1 MIAATF
7 AATMARCIRRAGAPL
22 TMRAVALCTMVFA
35 ASSSLLS
42 AQGGPP
48 VVPPGGVPGMNPMG
62 GGLRGMRPDDPR
74 RAELEKRFQER
85 IDAIVK
91 QRLSLTDEQATKLRE
106 VATRTEEGR
115 RALRRDEMGVR
126 FAMRRELLAG
136 DRVNEARVAELL
148 DQMPKLDRRRLELQE
163 QEQRELAKFLTAVQR
178 ARYFAL
184 QEELRRGM
192 QDLQQRRMGFP
203 GDTSHQRRP
212 PGYDNDGRKDDG
224 RKTDYRRRGG

>member
-1 MIAATF
+1 MITTRAA
-7 AATMARCIRRAGAPL
+7 ARYAIVCAI
-22 TMRAVALCTMVFA
+22 VCA
-35 ASSSLLS
+35 ASTSMLP

-48 VVPPGGVPGMNPMG
+48 YGPPGSTRGRGMDSSSRGM
-62 GGLRGMRPDDPR
+62 RDGMRPDDPR
-74 RAELEKRFQER
+74 RLELEKKFQER

-91 QRLSLTDEQATKLRE
+91 QRLGLTDEQSSKLRD

-115 RALRRDEMGVR
+115 RVLRRDELGVR
-126 FAMRRELLAG
+126 FAMRKELLAG

-163 QEQRELAKFLTAVQR
+163 QEQRELSKFLTPVQR

-203 GDTSHQRRP
+203 GDSTGMKRP
-212 PGYDNDGRKDDG
+212 PSFYQPRQ
-224 RKTDYRRRGG
+224 TPDYRRRGG